1 MDENLTIGRVSKR
14 TGLPAKTIRFYED
27 EGLISPPRRAANGY
41 RLYREND
48 VLRLQIV
55 RSIRLLGL
63 DLPSIKTLLDH
74 ALSVDC
80 ATFGEE
86 LIGTLERQRSEVER
100 RIMDLTQ
107 LRDDLSAIEEH
118 VRHCCEGCD
127 PGVMAADCLSC
138 SIIEDL
144 KEGGEKNACC

>member
-86 LIGTLERQRSEVER
+86 LIGTLERQRSEVEQ
-100 RIMDLTQ
+100 RIMELTQ
-107 LRDDLSAIEEH
+107 LHDDLSALEEH

-127 PGVMAADCLSC
+127 PSVMAADCLSC